1 MSNPRLKS
9 SFIYLANAVNDL
21 RGNWAT
27 LALALAPLVVIAA
40 LCLLPDALNIEHGL
54 ATRFEP
60 GVRNVVHT
68 VGYMTAQ
75 TPYAPETRE
84 VAAPLFPGWVLDL
97 FHAVFFLLTYVA
109 NLVVLCA
116 IRRFQS
122 GDQHPRVLN
131 ETMGIYRDSIA
142 LAPAFFWVAI
152 LQFLATAIGFVL
164 LVIPGLIAIIWLYF
178 SQYALVFDGLHSVPA
193 LFHSRDLMRKR
204 FFKVAIRVIVFFAV
218 WSGFNSWVGG
228 AFFVFSL
235 LIGPIGALTGT
246 LSFAV
251 FMLDFA
257 ASAVGFATS
266 AFFIAAGVRL
276 YQDLSQVSAAETAMI
291 DGAVVLPPTA
301 PLPRIAG

>member
-1 MSNPRLKS
+1 MSNARLKS

-27 LALALAPLVVIAA
+27 LTLALAPLVVIAA
-40 LCLLPDALNIEHGL
+40 LCVLPDALNIQHGL

-60 GVRNVVHT
+60 GVRNVV
-68 VGYMTAQ
+68 YSAAYLPAQ
-75 TPYAPETRE
+75 TPYAPEAQET
-84 VAAPLFPGWVLDL
+84 VAPLFPGWMLHV
-97 FHAVFFLLTYVA
+97 FHAVFFLLTYVV

-116 IRRFQS
+116 IRRFQA
-122 GDQHPRVLN
+122 GVQRPRVLN
-131 ETMGIYRDSIA
+131 EAIGIYRESLS

-152 LQFLATAIGFVL
+152 LQLLATVIGFVL
-164 LVIPGLIAIIWLYF
+164 LIIPGLIAIIWLYF

-204 FFKVAIRVIVFFAV
+204 FFKVAVRVLVFFAV
-218 WSGFNSWVGG
+218 WSGYNSWVGG

-235 LIGPIGALTGT
+235 LIGPIGVLTGT

-251 FMLDFA
+251 FMLDLA
-257 ASAVGFATS
+257 ASAVSFATS

-276 YQDLSQVSAAETAMI
+276 YQDLSQIAVAEAAVN
-291 DGAVVLPPTA
+291 GAVVLPPTA
-301 PLPRIAG
+301 PLPGIAG

>member
-1 MSNPRLKS
+1 MSNARLKS

-27 LALALAPLVVIAA
+27 LTLALAPLVVIAA
-40 LCLLPDALNIEHGL
+40 LCVLPDALNIQHGL

-60 GVRNVVHT
+60 GVRNVV
-68 VGYMTAQ
+68 YSAAYLPAQ
-75 TPYAPETRE
+75 TPYAPEAQET
-84 VAAPLFPGWVLDL
+84 VAPLFPGWMLHV
-97 FHAVFFLLTYVA
+97 FHAVFFLLTYVV

-116 IRRFQS
+116 IRRFQA
-122 GDQHPRVLN
+122 GVQRPRVLN
-131 ETMGIYRDSIA
+131 EAIGIYRESLR

-152 LQFLATAIGFVL
+152 LQLLATVIGFVL
-164 LVIPGLIAIIWLYF
+164 LIIPGLIAIIWLYF

-204 FFKVAIRVIVFFAV
+204 FFKVAVRVLVFFAV
-218 WSGFNSWVGG
+218 WSGYNSWVGG

-235 LIGPIGALTGT
+235 LIGPIGVLTGT

-251 FMLDFA
+251 FMLDLA
-257 ASAVGFATS
+257 ASAVSFATS

-276 YQDLSQVSAAETAMI
+276 YQDLSQIAVAEAAVN
-291 DGAVVLPPTA
+291 GAVVLPPTA
-301 PLPRIAG
+301 PLPGIAG